1 MWKALISLRWIKSV
15 ISTCRHK
22 PAPIATN
29 CWTTTKGGTE
39 VPPLVV
45 TGLRWITAWFLDV
58 GQAAGILAGGVLC
71 LTHGLFEVRIS
82 GLILGVNGHI
92 VVPYRAVDGGHGQ
105 GHEEGIAGYLKFD
118 VGLGEASVVV
128 P

>member
-22 PAPIATN
+22 PAPIAAN

-58 GQAAGILAGGVLC
+58 GQSTGILAGGGTWQASPQPVP
-71 LTHGLFEVRIS
+71 VRI
-82 GLILGVNGHI
+82 
-92 VVPYRAVDGGHGQ
+92 A
-105 GHEEGIAGYLKFD
+105 
-118 VGLGEASVVV
+118 
-128 P
+128 